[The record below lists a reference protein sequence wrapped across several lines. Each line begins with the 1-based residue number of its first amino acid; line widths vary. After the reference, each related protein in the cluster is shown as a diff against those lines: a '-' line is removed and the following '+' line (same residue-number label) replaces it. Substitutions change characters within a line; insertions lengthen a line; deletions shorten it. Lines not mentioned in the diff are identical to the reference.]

1 MKRAPDFWWQR
12 TLPPLAHLL
21 KPAAWLYGR
30 VSGRR
35 MHRKP
40 KARSR
45 LPVICVVNFVVGGT
59 GKTPFAIELARVLRA
74 DGLTPGF
81 LLRGYGGRNK
91 GPLLVDLQT
100 HDAEDVGD
108 EALLLA
114 AHAPTVISADRPAG
128 ARLAEE
134 QPIDLLIMDDG
145 FQNPTLAKDLNLVL
159 VDCSTG
165 FGNGL
170 CLPAGPLRAPA
181 QVQIVKADC
190 LILIGEG
197 DEADEAVHL
206 AGRKG
211 LPLVHAYV
219 RPQPNDALQGQ
230 GLFAFAGLGRPQ
242 KFFRSLTEMRYR
254 VNETREFADHH
265 RYSETDAR
273 ALLTE
278 AECEGLQLVTTRK
291 DAMRFASA
299 DTELFRWLP
308 AQTQVLDIAMNIDDP
323 DRLIALVRERLRAKS
338 FDEPPRP

>member
-12 TLPPLAHLL
+12 TLPPPAYLL

-30 VSGRR
+30 LTGRR

-45 LPVICVVNFVVGGT
+45 LPVICVGNFVVGGT

-81 LLRGYGGRNK
+81 LLRGYGGRTR
-91 GPLLVDLQT
+91 GPLLVDPQT
-100 HDAEDVGD
+100 HDAEEVGD

-114 AHAPTVISADRPAG
+114 AHAPTVISSDRPAG
-128 ARLAEE
+128 ARLCEE
-134 QPIDLLIMDDG
+134 QPIDILIMDDG
-145 FQNPTLAKDLNLVL
+145 FQNPSLAKDLNLVL

-170 CLPAGPLRAPA
+170 CLPAGPLRAPP

-190 LILIGEG
+190 LVLIGEG
-197 DEADEAVHL
+197 DEAGEAVHL

-211 LPLVHAYV
+211 LPILHAHV
-219 RPQPNDALQGQ
+219 QPQPNEALLGQ
-230 GLFAFAGLGRPQ
+230 PLFAFAGIGRPQ
-242 KFFRSLTEMRYR
+242 KFFRSLKEMGCTVR
-254 VNETREFADHH
+254 ETRAFADHH
-265 RYSETDAR
+265 LYTDADAR

-278 AECEGLQLVTTRK
+278 AEDQGMQLVTTRK
-291 DAMRFASA
+291 DAMRFVSR
-299 DTELFRWLP
+299 DTEMFRWL
-308 AQTQVLDIAMNIDDP
+308 AAKTQVLDVAMKIDDP
-323 DRLIALVRERLRAKS
+323 DRLVALVREKLRARS
-338 FDEPPRP
+338 FDG

>member
-12 TLPPLAHLL
+12 SLPPLAHLL
-21 KPAAWLYGR
+21 KPAGWVYGR

-40 KARSR
+40 RARSR
-45 LPVICVVNFVVGGT
+45 LPVICVGNFVVGGT
-59 GKTPFAIELARVLRA
+59 GKTPFAIELARLLRQ

-91 GPLLVDLQT
+91 GPLIVDPQT

-114 AHAPTVISADRPAG
+114 AHAPTVISSDRPAG

-134 QPIDLLIMDDG
+134 QPIDVLIMDDG
-145 FQNPTLAKDLNLVL
+145 FQNPSLAKDLNLVL
-159 VDCSTG
+159 VDCRTG

-181 QVQIVKADC
+181 HLQIVKADC
-190 LILIGEG
+190 LVLIGEG

-211 LPLVHAYV
+211 LPLLHAHV
-219 RPQPNDALQGQ
+219 QPRPSDALEGRR
-230 GLFAFAGLGRPQ
+230 LFAFAGIGRPR
-242 KFFRSLTEMRYR
+242 KFFKSLEEMGYA
-254 VNETREFADHH
+254 VHETREFPDHH

-278 AECEGLQLVTTRK
+278 AENGGLQLVTTRK
-291 DAMRFASA
+291 DMMRLQSSE
-299 DTELFRWLP
+299 TELFRWL
-308 AQTQVLDIAMNIDDP
+308 AAKTEVLDVAMKIDDP

-338 FDEPPRP
+338 FER